1 MLRRDVIRKIVER
14 DCQKKE
20 LEEDMVIMDAKS
32 LHEAACKHFGT
43 WDTALRY
50 AGLGARHLR
59 GVQYSHSREQVVGKL
74 RKLCISG
81 YSLLAKHNMHRDY
94 KLYRAAMHY
103 FGSWKDALEAAGV
116 DCRNIKLH
124 AKPRRHDKQEIIE
137 KLRERQNAGLS
148 IIWSEVCLENRTF
161 AISAKQAFGSWGKV
175 LAAAGIVAKGQQVIH
190 KRKWDTQIV
199 IARIQERHRQNETL
213 VRSVVFRE
221 DPNLI
226 HAARRYFGDWN
237 AAMEAAGFASQEC
250 NQAKKK
256 K

>member
-103 FGSWKDALEAAGV
+103 FGCWKDALEAAGI
-116 DCRNIKLH
+116 DYRNIRLKI
-124 AKPRRHDKQEIIE
+124 KPRRHDKQKIIE
-137 KLRERQNAGLS
+137 KLRERHNAGLS
-148 IIWSEVCLENRTF
+148 VMWRDVCLENRVL
-161 AISAKQAFGSWGKV
+161 ALAAKQAFGSWSKAMV
-175 LAAAGIVAKGQQVIH
+175 AAGIWAAGRSVIYN
-190 KRKWDTQIV
+190 KRWDAQKVITQ
-199 IARIQERHRQNETL
+199 IQERHRQNRTL
-213 VRSVVFRE
+213 IRKVVCKDDPSLVYAAKRYFRQW
-221 DPNLI
+221 
-226 HAARRYFGDWN
+226 HAALK
-237 AAMEAAGFASQEC
+237 AAGIVSEDRSQME
-250 NQAKKK
+250 KKE
-256 K
+256 